1 MQNMRVRFLLSSVQE
16 KLANFFYNSSMDD
29 RFLKFDILTN
39 ELDVLRNKIYQV
51 KEQSKFKNYLKVE
64 ELINPKTIKTSTNST
79 NNTNK
84 TTNKKI
90 IGNPRKGSVVVPAKK
105 SNSVKKTT
113 ANTTASS
120 KNTVKNETKN
130 NKLNKSTIKGFN
142 SVNFN

>member
-1 MQNMRVRFLLSSVQE
+1 
-16 KLANFFYNSSMDD
+16 MDD

-39 ELDVLRNKIYQV
+39 ELDVLRNKIFQV
-51 KEQSKFKNYLKVE
+51 KEQSKFKNYIKVE

-84 TTNKKI
+84 TTTNKKI

>member
-39 ELDVLRNKIYQV
+39 ELDVLRNKIFQV

>member
-1 MQNMRVRFLLSSVQE
+1 MQNMRVRFLFSSVQE

-39 ELDVLRNKIYQV
+39 ELDVLRNKIFQV